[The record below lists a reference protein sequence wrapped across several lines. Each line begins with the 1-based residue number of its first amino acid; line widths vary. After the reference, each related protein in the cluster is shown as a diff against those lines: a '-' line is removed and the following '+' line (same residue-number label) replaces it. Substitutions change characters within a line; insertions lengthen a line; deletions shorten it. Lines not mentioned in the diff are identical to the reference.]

1 MFRSEVAYFFPVK
14 TYNKENIED
23 ENLKRL
29 KEFSVTD
36 IARLRDNP
44 KVIECSL
51 FSTDEDSED
60 YRGGVTWSNSS
71 SF

>member
-36 IARLRDNP
+36 IARLKDNP

-51 FSTDEDSED
+51 LFPQMRTVRIIEV
-60 YRGGVTWSNSS
+60 G
-71 SF
+71 